1 MVIIMGSFPIL
12 MITFS
17 FNCLKHS
24 FPHDLIMNMG
34 FPYLTTTLLF
44 LLTGDR
50 KVETCAI
57 NSSLSAL
64 GDVMAALARR

>member
-1 MVIIMGSFPIL
+1 MFH
-12 MITFS
+12 T
-17 FNCLKHS
+17 H
-24 FPHDLIMNMG
+24 
-34 FPYLTTTLLF
+34 F
-44 LLTGDR
+44 LNAKRMHTGDR